1 MLKLIK
7 LISLIFAVIG
17 FFIITGFIFYDNLT
31 LHLTIFIIILI
42 MHSLRCSISESWQ
55 MIKLLLPFT
64 ITIFIFGLI
73 FQLVHLQGRNDWLY
87 DSLIKVIYF
96 PASFLFTKWMI
107 SLFSY
112 QDILGLPLSNE
123 LKSDIIFLQV
133 FIKKAFLIMP
143 RLEFYTRMH
152 PLIQNKRGIRRN
164 FLILCAFPLSL
175 YIYLIDEGSTIR
187 HIYLNRLKHLEEL

>member
-1 MLKLIK
+1 MLKLAK
-7 LISLIFAVIG
+7 LCFLVSIVIA
-17 FFIITGFIFYDNLT
+17 FFIITGFIFYDNLI
-31 LHLTIFIIILI
+31 LHLSILTIVIIL
-42 MHSLRCSISESWQ
+42 HSLRFSISESWK
-55 MIKLLLPFT
+55 MILLLLPFT
-64 ITIFIFGLI
+64 ITIFIFGLF
-73 FQLVHLQGRNDWLY
+73 FQLINLQGRTDWLY